1 MGPVSWALKTS
12 IQRDRVNGVLK
23 ISQEQ
28 FTKAFLQ
35 AQGVSESDTSS
46 IPVVTSG
53 PDLEMSEEDLSGPEQ
68 SLAKFQSS
76 IGSLWW
82 LAQVSRPDIFFAVH
96 RASKF
101 QNRPS
106 EKLWRWLKKIKSYL
120 NATQS
125 HGIVFNRGPQSHD
138 EKRSLLSA
146 FVDASFA
153 TENHQS
159 RIGWFCLFLGN
170 LVSWASEVPK
180 RVMTSSTEV
189 ECRGLSQFAKE
200 NQWQRQLQSELGLYA
215 IDSPTKIFEDN
226 QASIAMASNL
236 GMPHK
241 RSKHFGIEWAHF
253 KQTIEMEETKLVYV
267 STEEQAADMLTKALP
282 QKNFCHLRDMVM
294 GNSGL
299 QNHFV
304 GSIMTVSA
312 IVDDVLNSDVE

>member
-1 MGPVSWALKTS
+1 MKFLKFFKIIEIDNLPVSWALKTS

-120 NATQS
+120 NVTQS
-125 HGIVFNRGPQSHD
+125 HGIVFNRVPQSHD
-138 EKRSLLSA
+138 ENDYS
-146 FVDASFA
+146 
-153 TENHQS
+153 
-159 RIGWFCLFLGN
+159 
-170 LVSWASEVPK
+170 
-180 RVMTSSTEV
+180 
-189 ECRGLSQFAKE
+189 
-200 NQWQRQLQSELGLYA
+200 
-215 IDSPTKIFEDN
+215 
-226 QASIAMASNL
+226 
-236 GMPHK
+236 
-241 RSKHFGIEWAHF
+241 
-253 KQTIEMEETKLVYV
+253 
-267 STEEQAADMLTKALP
+267 
-282 QKNFCHLRDMVM
+282 
-294 GNSGL
+294 
-299 QNHFV
+299 
-304 GSIMTVSA
+304 
-312 IVDDVLNSDVE
+312 